1 VEQFAK
7 VIDAPPITMN
17 TKPAMIKHTNA
28 ELAAAFR
35 KAMTGVFSNMEAN
48 AKRVEAQRKAR
59 IAAVNCSR

>member
-1 VEQFAK
+1 
-7 VIDAPPITMN
+7 MN